1 MGERNSERRGL
12 LICTAVLFS
21 LCLFF
26 FIFYGK
32 EIIVNGSQAGEEYVK
47 ELMGGEEYAALEQR
61 VQQILHAE
69 KFSLTDYIRAVLSG
83 ETAFSFSDFVRTVSR
98 GMVGQVEGLRRDF
111 VQLIALVLLTSVFNG
126 FAKAFRDGQVAESGY
141 YVSYLL
147 LFSMLASGY
156 LSMSGVAEDTLNTLL
171 GFMKVLIPVFCGT
184 IAFATGSITS
194 QSAAA
199 VLFMLLAAVDY
210 FLVSILLPV
219 IHIYMMT
226 VLANHLAK
234 EEPLGK
240 TAQLLAKGVRF
251 FLKFALSI
259 VAAAST
265 LLGLVTPAIDAL
277 KRGSVLKV
285 SQMIPGLGNLFRG
298 VAETVFGAGNIIK
311 NAVGTG
317 GMIVVVL
324 ICIIPLGRVL
334 LASVCYRA
342 GAAAVEPVA
351 DRRIVNCL
359 TDAAEGITMLFQTL
373 FAGAVLFLLIF
384 AVLLRA
390 TS

>member
-1 MGERNSERRGL
+1 MREL
-12 LICTAVLFS
+12 M
-21 LCLFF
+21 
-26 FIFYGK
+26 
-32 EIIVNGSQAGEEYVK
+32 AGEEY
-47 ELMGGEEYAALEQR
+47 EALEQT
-61 VQQILHAE
+61 VQDILRAE

-83 ETAFSFSDFVRTVSR
+83 ESAFSVSDFFKTIAQGFFGQLDKLR
-98 GMVGQVEGLRRDF
+98 GDF
-111 VQLIALVLLTSVFNG
+111 VQIFALVLLTSIFNG
-126 FAKAFRDGQVAESGY
+126 FAKAFRDGQVSESGY

-156 LSMSGVAEDTLNTLL
+156 LSMSGLVEDTLGTLL
-171 GFMKVLIPVFCGT
+171 NFMKVLIPVFCGT
-184 IAFATGSITS
+184 IAFSTGGMTS

-199 VLFMLLAAVDY
+199 ALFMLLAAVDY

-226 VLANHLAK
+226 VLANHLTK

-240 TAQLLAKGVRF
+240 MTELLAKGVRF
-251 FLKFALSI
+251 FLKFALSA

-265 LLGLVTPAIDAL
+265 LLGFITPRIDAL
-277 KRGSVLKV
+277 KRGSVIKI
-285 SQMIPGLGNLFRG
+285 SEMIPGLGNLFRG
-298 VAETVFGAGNIIK
+298 VAETVYGAGNVIK

-317 GMIVVVL
+317 GMLVVGF
-324 ICIIPLGRVL
+324 ICIVPLLRVL
-334 LASVCYRA
+334 AVSICYRA
-342 GAAAVEPVA
+342 EAAAVEPVA

-359 TDAAEGITMLFQTL
+359 SEAAEGVTMLFQTL
-373 FAGAVLFLLIF
+373 FAGAVLFLLMF

>member
-1 MGERNSERRGL
+1 MKDKKKLWGRFLLFLAVFAGSFAVSCRDVRAYASEAGQEYVEEL
-12 LICTAVLFS
+12 M
-21 LCLFF
+21 
-26 FIFYGK
+26 
-32 EIIVNGSQAGEEYVK
+32 AGEEY
-47 ELMGGEEYAALEQR
+47 GALER
-61 VQQILHAE
+61 TVQDILRAE
-69 KFSLTDYIRAVLSG
+69 KFSLTDYIWAVLSG
-83 ETAFSFSDFVRTVSR
+83 ESAFSVSDFVKTIAQ
-98 GMVGQVEGLRRDF
+98 GLFGQVDKLRGDF
-111 VQLIALVLLTSVFNG
+111 VQIFALVLLTSIFNG
-126 FAKAFRDGQVAESGY
+126 FAKAFRDGQVSESGY

-156 LSMSGVAEDTLNTLL
+156 LSMSSLVEDTLGTLL

-184 IAFATGSITS
+184 LAFSTGSITS

-226 VLANHLAK
+226 VLANHLTK

-240 TAQLLAKGVRF
+240 MTELLAKGVRF
-251 FLKFALSI
+251 FLKLALSA

-265 LLGLVTPAIDAL
+265 LLGFITPAVDAL
-277 KRGSVLKV
+277 KRGSVIRV
-285 SQMIPGLGNLFRG
+285 SEMIPGLGNLFRG
-298 VAETVFGAGNIIK
+298 VAETVYGAGNVIK

-317 GMIVVVL
+317 GMLVVAF
-324 ICIIPLGRVL
+324 ICIVPLLRVL
-334 LASVCYRA
+334 AVSICYRA
-342 GAAAVEPVA
+342 EAAAVEPVA

-359 TDAAEGITMLFQTL
+359 SEAAEGVTMLFQTL
-373 FAGAVLFLLIF
+373 FAGAVLFLLMF